1 MLMRKTIWNFGC
13 AILALLS
20 TSSVCAQIT
29 DPSEL
34 YGTYEFTADVEIT
47 ADGQPYAD
55 RFASKCEVTIE
66 QHNIYDI
73 NIVGLAG
80 ATDAQTANLKNGNI
94 ELMSPWGG
102 SYYLW
107 GEPIVYANENGESL
121 FGPNPW
127 NIIYTVDPVTKEIT
141 VTDFTAITVNNSWS
155 TDKVLAKFTNCKL
168 TFKEAAVITAE
179 DVSGEYHFKGTGTKD
194 GSTFPTEFDVTL
206 TAKDETNRT
215 YSVVFNFGEDYNTL
229 DMNASFDGTKLT
241 IPFKDVYIDAD
252 HTLAFCDFYK
262 PGLLEGSII
271 FSLGES
277 GTAFSLTSGIC
288 ISRAV
293 KEGDEVK
300 YAYEQWYMDGVMAK
314 PVADADNFGGTY
326 HVKTN
331 NFFNLITMGGGTDP
345 YAYKYPEEF
354 DIIVEKDEMTG
365 GYYLTEFMG
374 PEMYANNYGATDCTV
389 EGNTLKIPA
398 GLLLDRVH
406 MSEDYLTMVFH
417 VLYNGVGENSGT
429 IDLTVN
435 EDGTCT
441 MGDFFIYR
449 DTRTYDANW
458 NSTSEYS
465 RAAFYGDLT
474 VTRVDATGIADVKTA
489 AAAPRISVAGGVIY
503 VTGEPA
509 PVKVYNTA
517 GTLVFS
523 GVTSAVTGLHK
534 GMYIVKAGDASVKV
548 VL

>member
-55 RFASKCEVTIE
+55 RFASKCEVTIGA
-66 QHNIYDI
+66 HDFRDLTIT
-73 NIVGLAG
+73 GLAG
-80 ATDAQTANLKNGNI
+80 GTDVQTANLKNGNI
-94 ELMSPWGG
+94 EIFDYNGS

-107 GEPIVYANENGESL
+107 GEPVLYGNENGES
-121 FGPNPW
+121 PW
-127 NIIYTVDPVTKEIT
+127 GGNQWTIIYTVDPATKNIT
-141 VTDFTAITVNNSWS
+141 VADFTAITVNKSWS
-155 TDKVLAKFTNCKL
+155 TDKILAKFTNCKL
-168 TFKEAAVITAE
+168 TFKEAAVIE
-179 DVSGEYHFKGTGTKD
+179 VDDVSGEYHFKGTGTMD

-215 YSVVFNFGEDYNTL
+215 YSVVFNFGEEYNTL

-241 IPFKDVYIDAD
+241 ILFKDAYIDAD
-252 HTLAFCDFYK
+252 HTLAFCDFYN

-300 YAYEQWYMDGVMAK
+300 YAYEQWYMDGAMAK

-331 NFFNLITMGGGTDP
+331 NFFNLITMGDGTDP

-449 DTRTYDANW
+449 DTKTYDANR
-458 NSTSEYS
+458 NATSEYS
-465 RAAFYGDLT
+465 RAAFYGDLA
-474 VTRVDATGIADVKTA
+474 VTRADATGIADVKTA

-509 PVKVYNTA
+509 PVKVYNAA

>member
-1 MLMRKTIWNFGC
+1 MKKTIWNFGC

-47 ADGQPYAD
+47 EDGQPYAD
-55 RFASKCEVTIE
+55 RFASKCEVTIGA
-66 QHNIYDI
+66 HDFRDLTIA
-73 NIVGLAG
+73 GLAG
-80 ATDAQTANLKNGNI
+80 GTDVQTANLLKNGNI
-94 ELMSPWGG
+94 EIFDYNGS

-107 GEPIVYANENGESL
+107 GEPVLYGNENGES
-121 FGPNPW
+121 PW
-127 NIIYTVDPVTKEIT
+127 GGNRWTVIYTVDPATKNIT
-141 VTDFTAITVNNSWS
+141 VADFTAITVNKSWS
-155 TDKVLAKFTNCKL
+155 TDKILAKFTNCKL
-168 TFKEAAVITAE
+168 TFKEAAVIQVD

-241 IPFKDVYIDAD
+241 ILFKDAYIDAD

-288 ISRAV
+288 ISRAI

-300 YAYEQWYMDGVMAK
+300 YAYEQWYMDGAMAK

-354 DIIVEKDEMTG
+354 DIVVEKDEMTG

-374 PEMYANNYGATDCTV
+374 PDIYNNNNGATDCTV

-406 MSEDYLTMVFH
+406 MSEDHLTFVYH

-441 MGDFFIYR
+441 MGNFFIYR
-449 DTRTYDANW
+449 DTRTYDADW

-465 RAAFYGDLT
+465 RATFYGDLT